1 MQQNNLPHSFYIPVM
16 GTGFTIDTPLYVA
29 KYGISSVIS
38 LVDDVLIEQMRKY
51 WCDKAEE
58 LYEPISNNDE
68 DARAKRITAYL
79 NLMQK
84 IIDRQIVEL
93 KSYPFTAGSEIV
105 RYFDLL
111 PDGELKQLYQDMLQ
125 EKDVKKK
132 LAAQEQLRQAIT
144 AGSIDVNIMTK
155 LDCQHYV
162 NGESLS
168 YEFCDAAAALRGYA
182 NSMLDSTVVFSAGF
196 NPQLYSYMAKF
207 QDFFPDKNS
216 YVKKKICL
224 KVSDYRS
231 AAIQGKYLAKHG
243 LWVSEYRVESSLNCG
258 GHAFINDGQLLGPI
272 LAEFKQRKAELLQT
286 LHGFYHKALQGI
298 KKFCADIPQKVKITA
313 QGGVG
318 TSAEHRM
325 LLKDYEVDAVGW
337 GTPFLL
343 VPEATNVDEETLQKL
358 ISAEDQDVFLSN
370 SSPLGIPFWNLKN
383 SESEE
388 QRRERID
395 QGKPGSFCSKGYLK
409 FDNEFTKK
417 PICKASHEYQ
427 ALKLQQLAQSDLLE
441 EKITVLQEEV
451 VNKSCICHEL
461 GGGVLLKDS
470 ISSKVPSAICPGPNI
485 VNFKRLMSLKDIVWY
500 IYGYCSF
507 VLNRERPHMFIREI
521 QLQVNNLLQEVK
533 NASVGLPTRSKKK
546 LIEVKENL
554 IQGINY
560 YQKFAKEKLKEQ
572 QGSFLA
578 ALRELQ
584 IELDNISLD
593 NVVFS
598 KDL

>member
-1 MQQNNLPHSFYIPVM
+1 MQQNNLPHNFYIPVM

-29 KYGISSVIS
+29 KYGISSVVS

-51 WCDKAEE
+51 WCDKTGE
-58 LYEPISNNDE
+58 LYEPINDRDE

-84 IIDRQIVEL
+84 IIDRQIAEI
-93 KSYPFTAGSEIV
+93 KSYAFTAGSEIMH
-105 RYFDLL
+105 YFDLL

-125 EKDVKKK
+125 EKNEKRK
-132 LAAQEQLRQAIT
+132 LAVQEQLRQAIT
-144 AGSIDVNIMTK
+144 AGSVDVNIMTK

-162 NGESLS
+162 NGEGLP

-182 NSMLDSTVVFSAGF
+182 NSVLDSTVVFSAGF

-258 GHAFINDGQLLGPI
+258 GHAFVNNGQLLGPI
-272 LAEFKQRKAELLQT
+272 LTEFKQRKTELLNT
-286 LHGFYHKALQGI
+286 LHGFYRKALQGI

-313 QGGVG
+313 QGGIG
-318 TSAEHRM
+318 TSDEHKM
-325 LLKDYEVDAVGW
+325 LLKDYELDAVGW

-343 VPEATNVDEETLQKL
+343 VPEVTNVDVETLQKL
-358 ISAEDQDVFLSN
+358 ISVKDQDVFLSN

-383 SESEE
+383 SGSEE
-388 QRRERID
+388 QRCERID
-395 QGKPGSFCSKGYLK
+395 QGKPGSFCSKGYLR

-417 PICKASHEYQ
+417 PICKASREYQ
-427 ALKLQQLAQSDLLE
+427 ALKLQQLAKSVLPK
-441 EKITVLQEEV
+441 EKITILQEEV

-461 GGGVLLKDS
+461 GGGVLLKDNMD
-470 ISSKVPSAICPGPNI
+470 SKVPPAICPGPNI
-485 VNFKRLMSLKDIVWY
+485 VNFSRLMTLKDMIWH
-500 IYGYCSF
+500 IYGRCSF
-507 VLNRERPHMFIREI
+507 MLNRERPHVFIREI

-533 NASVGLPTRSKKK
+533 NASVGLPARSKQK

-554 IQGINY
+554 VHGISY

-584 IELDNISLD
+584 TKLDNIHLD
-593 NVVFS
+593 NVVFGE
-598 KDL
+598 DL